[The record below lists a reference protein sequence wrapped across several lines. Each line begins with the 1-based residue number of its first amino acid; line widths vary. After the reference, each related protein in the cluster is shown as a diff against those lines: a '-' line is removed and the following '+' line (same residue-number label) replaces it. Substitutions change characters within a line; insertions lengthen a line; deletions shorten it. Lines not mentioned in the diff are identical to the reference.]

1 MPASFGESM
10 GIARTEGYPGMWLR
24 QVILCASVL
33 LVILLVQ
40 LTLLSRLGL
49 PGSTP
54 DLIAVSVVAISFA
67 YGPGV
72 GAAYGFAAGMSLDF
86 SPAMDGTIGLHALIY
101 LVIGALAGPLVDTR
115 DRTVPVVIAV
125 VAVSAGAAPL
135 TVAVLETALGN
146 ERIDWGQVP
155 LMVITG
161 ALYAVILAPLVLP
174 PVGWLVRKLTPEA
187 LL

>member
-1 MPASFGESM
+1 M
-10 GIARTEGYPGMWLR
+10 GIARAEGYPGMWLR

>member
-1 MPASFGESM
+1 
-10 GIARTEGYPGMWLR
+10 MWLR
-24 QVILCASVL
+24 QGALCASVL
-33 LVILLVQ
+33 LVILLLQ
-40 LTLLSRLGL
+40 LTLLARLGL

-72 GAAYGFAAGMSLDF
+72 GSAYGFAAGMALDF

-101 LVIGALAGPLVDTR
+101 LVIGALAGPLIDTR
-115 DRTVPVVIAV
+115 DRSVPVVMAV
-125 VAVSAGAAPL
+125 VAVAAGSVPL
-135 TVAVLETALGN
+135 VVAILETALGN

-155 LMVITG
+155 IMVITG
-161 ALYAVILAPLVLP
+161 ALYGVILAPLVLP
-174 PVGWLVRKLTPEA
+174 PIGWLVKKLTPEA

>member
-1 MPASFGESM
+1 
-10 GIARTEGYPGMWLR
+10 MWLR
-24 QVILCASVL
+24 QAALCASVL
-33 LVILLVQ
+33 LIILLLQ
-40 LTLLSRLGL
+40 LTLLARLGL

-72 GAAYGFAAGMSLDF
+72 GSAYGFAAGMALDF

-101 LVIGALAGPLVDTR
+101 LVIGALAGPLIDTR
-115 DRTVPVVIAV
+115 DRSVPVVMAV
-125 VAVSAGAAPL
+125 VAVAAGSVPL
-135 TVAVLETALGN
+135 VVAILETALGN

-155 LMVITG
+155 IMVITG
-161 ALYAVILAPLVLP
+161 ALYGVILAPLVLP
-174 PVGWLVRKLTPEA
+174 PIGWLVKKLTPEA